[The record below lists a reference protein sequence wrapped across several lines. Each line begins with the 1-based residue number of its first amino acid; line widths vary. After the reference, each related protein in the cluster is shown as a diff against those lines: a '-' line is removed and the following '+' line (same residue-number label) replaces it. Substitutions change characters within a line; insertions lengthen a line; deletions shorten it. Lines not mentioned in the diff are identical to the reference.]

1 MVQLE
6 HNPLKK
12 PAGTRAGVR
21 VWQGFQKR
29 YPDPDPANPDPLP
42 VRVLPTR
49 GLPYSWDNVFVLCL
63 FLFFA
68 RKTYVSGWV
77 GDTVTTGCEVARLN
91 RVEKGAQGTTVA
103 CRRRNA
109 LQVITR
115 QELCTVAE

>member
-1 MVQLE
+1 MGKTEDTGKTQSLRLQKAGLEKFSMKVEIRMEIGTVPLVHRHLAAALVMVQLE

-49 GLPYSWDNVFVLCL
+49 GLP
-63 FLFFA
+63 
-68 RKTYVSGWV
+68 
-77 GDTVTTGCEVARLN
+77 
-91 RVEKGAQGTTVA
+91 
-103 CRRRNA
+103 
-109 LQVITR
+109 
-115 QELCTVAE
+115 